1 MKQLSVFVLY
11 KMSILFGGSFHVAQT
26 LGGEEKEIKISCCD
40 IYVEKY
46 LQT

>member
-26 LGGEEKEIKISCCD
+26 LGLRGEGDKDK
-40 IYVEKY
+40 
-46 LQT
+46 LL